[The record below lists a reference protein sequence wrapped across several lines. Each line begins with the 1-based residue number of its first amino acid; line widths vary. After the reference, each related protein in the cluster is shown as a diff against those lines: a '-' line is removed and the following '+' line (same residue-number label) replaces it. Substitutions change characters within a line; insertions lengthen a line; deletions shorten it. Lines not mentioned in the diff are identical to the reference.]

1 MLRQDA
7 GATFSDKRITVNKP
21 DILLVH
27 RGGLGDFLAAWPAVL
42 SICDQFADHE
52 WFWIGDADRLAW
64 LSPLGVR
71 ACPRDLSRA
80 FEELFVSRC
89 WPEAFSETQIY
100 WFGLAR
106 RPPVVEHPRLVFLRG
121 LGGGAPCPFARR
133 TPRNFVFTAFLFI
146 RCGWRHGEDI
156 PPPKQDGQGETAYW
170 RCFFRVPGIRPSSGP
185 WCNFLNW
192 PVGWK
197 IWMWK
202 HVS

>member
-121 LGGGAPCPFARR
+121 LGGAPHVRSRGARR
-133 TPRNFVFTAFLFI
+133 GTLCSRRSSSSVVVGDMARTFRLQNRAGKERRRIGAAFSGH
-146 RCGWRHGEDI
+146 RAS
-156 PPPKQDGQGETAYW
+156 GQA
-170 RCFFRVPGIRPSSGP
+170 VAPGAI
-185 WCNFLNW
+185 F
-192 PVGWK
+192 
-197 IWMWK
+197 
-202 HVS
+202 